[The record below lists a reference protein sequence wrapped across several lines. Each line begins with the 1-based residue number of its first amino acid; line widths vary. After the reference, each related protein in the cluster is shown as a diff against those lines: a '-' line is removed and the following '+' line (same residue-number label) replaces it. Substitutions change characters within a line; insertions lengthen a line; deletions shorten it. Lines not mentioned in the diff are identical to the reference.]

1 MKESPKRRKEAIN
14 EGRHTRRGLCHRAK
28 IRWHFKKKSV
38 VTISHVA
45 VQSSKI
51 KVETSALY
59 LAT

>member
-1 MKESPKRRKEAIN
+1 MREDILE
-14 EGRHTRRGLCHRAK
+14 EDYVTEAK